1 MVWRN
6 VAYSVLQ
13 FISVRKDYTHFQPSL
28 VRLSKSLL
36 SFNFFFALRHLWQ
49 EHIHFEEAFVKGLPL
64 LFKQCVH
71 LREICH
77 KMSGN
82 YSVFRISIGS
92 GNGMLLPWFPHVSL
106 VCANKWL
113 ESVLTEFATSDGNL
127 ISD

>member
-1 MVWRN
+1 MVWRK

-13 FISVRKDYTHFQPSL
+13 FISIRKDYIHFQPSF
-28 VRLSKSLL
+28 VHLSKFLL

-64 LFKQCVH
+64 LVKKCVH

-92 GNGMLLPWFPHVSL
+92 GNGMLLPCFPYVTL
-106 VCANKWL
+106 VCATNGLSQFWQL
-113 ESVLTEFATSDGNL
+113 LPLLMETW
-127 ISD
+127 